1 MFWSLKLSGGVT
13 RRFSHHAGKTL
24 PWDRFVLFCSGRVG
38 LALLKLRVELGM
50 KPTSW
55 LSCGFDLNYGETI
68 TSHHNLGSATNISTS
83 GFFSPP
89 SFLFCALG
97 IFLLCL
103 DSHNFGSLTSEQC
116 WQLCMPVLTS
126 QPCTATYSCTAHK
139 PLQSEGQT
147 TPGKIKELLI
157 CLLPTPFILKP

>member
-103 DSHNFGSLTSEQC
+103 DSLIILGAWPLSNVGSCVCQC
-116 WQLCMPVLTS
+116 WHPNRVQLRTAAQPTNLCS
-126 QPCTATYSCTAHK
+126 QKVK
-139 PLQSEGQT
+139 PPQE
-147 TPGKIKELLI
+147 K
-157 CLLPTPFILKP
+157 